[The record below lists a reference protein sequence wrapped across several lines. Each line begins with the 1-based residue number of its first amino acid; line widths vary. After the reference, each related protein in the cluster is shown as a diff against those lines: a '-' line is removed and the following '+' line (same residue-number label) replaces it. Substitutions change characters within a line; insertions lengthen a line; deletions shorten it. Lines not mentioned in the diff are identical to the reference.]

1 MSKKHKKSTNSKRK
15 IASACYMPEESKIPR
30 AEAVNSNLFIE
41 FKACQM
47 DAGGPYGWSNF
58 DSSCL
63 KELMQKIFETQKLTW
78 QVIAE
83 NGSHPISI
91 NKLVH
96 HAQKRLTTI
105 KKDDLDDLYS
115 LRISGKKRI
124 WGIRERNIF
133 WILWW
138 DPNHESMS
146 KSKETYLKCNGAMI
160 VL

>member
-1 MSKKHKKSTNSKRK
+1 MSKKYKNSTNSKRK

-30 AEAVNSNLFIE
+30 AEADNSNLFIE
-41 FKACQM
+41 FKVDQI
-47 DAGGPYGWSNF
+47 DKEGPYGWNKF
-58 DSSCL
+58 DSSCM

-96 HAQKRLTTI
+96 HAQKRLTKI

-138 DPNHESMS
+138 DPNHEVCPSQ
-146 KSKETYLKCNGAMI
+146 KKHT
-160 VL
+160 